1 MAKKLNIN
9 KVAMGLYNDNYADN
23 IEATKQLMDLF
34 DSIVKKGSKYKL
46 ENEDDYIRMY
56 EDHCYTYQ
64 TWTALVETETEYD
77 EGLTE
82 DILRREL
89 EDTNGTVYKLP
100 CGWYIRY
107 I

>member
-1 MAKKLNIN
+1 
-9 KVAMGLYNDNYADN
+9 MGLYNHNYADN
-23 IEATKQLMDLF
+23 IEATKQLVELF
-34 DSIVKKGSKYKL
+34 DSIVKKVSYKL
-46 ENEDDYIRMY
+46 NNEDDYIRMY

-64 TWTALVETETEYD
+64 TWAALVETETEYD

-82 DILRREL
+82 DVLRREL
-89 EDTNGTVYKLP
+89 EDTNGTIYKLP